1 MAHAIV
7 IIGGLGDDV
16 DRDAL
21 LGELREKSGPGI
33 EWDWIKASG
42 DEYIVPAKPLNRL
55 LARLTDNSD
64 PAEKPRVVKLFRLHA
79 RIVSLLHR
87 ACRDPV
93 LAPKPI
99 DHKEELIAWLFS
111 AEANLFPRREWYGN
125 LQEATL
131 VTILTKLIKNKSWNK
146 DNQGHQWTKEEDLLG
161 QAPVYRPE
169 FPGVAREAA
178 KMLPR
183 LKGTL
188 LLCKGGKQGKTP
200 REWSICLSALPS
212 VKQSMIE
219 FSLTPLLTVPGL
231 VAFVKRASKDK
242 QTTFRL
248 DDTVVTERVRDT
260 CRTPRA

>member
-1 MAHAIV
+1 MVHTIV
-7 IIGGLGDDV
+7 IIGDLGEDV

-42 DEYIVPAKPLNRL
+42 EEYNAPSKPLGRL
-55 LARLTDNSD
+55 LARLTDKSD
-64 PAEKPRVVKLFRLHA
+64 PAEKPRVVKLLRLHGRDA
-79 RIVSLLHR
+79 SRLY
-87 ACRDPV
+87 ACSAPV
-93 LAPKPI
+93 LAPKHA
-99 DHKEELIAWLFS
+99 DCREGLVKWLFS
-111 AEANLFPRREWYGN
+111 PKANLIPRSEWHAN
-125 LQEATL
+125 CEEAAL
-131 VTILTKLIKNKSWNK
+131 VAILTKLIKNKSWNK
-146 DNQGHQWTKEEDLLG
+146 DTRGHQWTKEEDLLG
-161 QAPVYRPE
+161 QAPVDRPE